1 MTITNPTI
9 ANPLSH
15 ADDQQTTSETDHE
28 IREKDLRR
36 AAWACSLGSA
46 LEYYD
51 FALYTLAAAL
61 IFGPL
66 FFPEQTPEMR
76 LIASFGTYFLGF
88 AVRPVGGILFG
99 ILGDRVGRKFVLA
112 ATVLLMGVSSAL
124 IGVLPTFETA
134 GYLAPIL
141 LVVLRLLQG
150 LGAGAEQAGA
160 AVMMTEYAPPGRRG
174 FYAALPFLGIQL
186 GTLLAAGVYLLMSS
200 DPAQITETWLWRV
213 PFLLSVIIIAVG
225 LWMRLRL
232 KESPTFIKLQSH
244 RKTVANPLKSVLTE
258 SRRPLLIGV
267 GLRLAENGGS
277 SIYQALAI
285 SFMVGVM
292 GLQGP
297 VGVITLI
304 CAAIV
309 GSFTVPIAGKLSDR
323 FGRVIV
329 YRSFAFLQLA
339 LAFPTWW
346 ILSQGNTA
354 ASVVAVAIALGIGT
368 WGMFGT
374 QAALMPELFGSR
386 HRYMGVSVAR
396 EASAAVAGGIAPMV
410 GAGII
415 AVVVALNAN
424 DPNAA
429 VGAWFPIACY
439 LSLLTLITLYT
450 TFKMPETLNRDLD
463 DPHDATHRDA
473 TPVAQKSF

>member
-1 MTITNPTI
+1 MTTTTPTI
-9 ANPLSH
+9 VNPLAHDDERAAPS
-15 ADDQQTTSETDHE
+15 DDQVRT
-28 IREKDLRR
+28 KDLHR

-51 FALYTLAAAL
+51 FALYTLASAL

-88 AVRPVGGILFG
+88 AVRPFGGILFG
-99 ILGDRVGRKFVLA
+99 LLGDRVGRKFVLS

-124 IGVLPTFETA
+124 IGALPTFQSA
-134 GYLAPIL
+134 GYLAPVL

-186 GTLLAAGVYLLMSS
+186 GTLLAALVYLLMVS
-200 DPAQITETWLWRV
+200 DPVRVTETWLWRV
-213 PFLLSVIIIAVG
+213 PFLLSVAIVGVG
-225 LWMRLRL
+225 LYMRLRL
-232 KESPTFIKLQSH
+232 KESPTFVRMQAH
-244 RKTVANPLKSVLTE
+244 QRTAANPLKSVLKE
-258 SRRPLLIGV
+258 SRRTLLIGV

-277 SIYQALAI
+277 SIYQALAV
-285 SFMVGVM
+285 SFIVGVV
-292 GLQGP
+292 GLKGP

-304 CAAIV
+304 CAATV
-309 GSFTVPIAGKLSDR
+309 GACTVPLAGKLSDT
-323 FGRVIV
+323 FGRVVV
-329 YRSFAFLQLA
+329 YRGFALLQLL
-339 LAFPTWW
+339 LAFPVWW
-346 ILSQGNTA
+346 VLSQGNVV
-354 ASVVAVAIALGIGT
+354 ASVIAIALALGVGT

-374 QAALMPELFGSR
+374 QAALMPELFGAR
-386 HRYMGVSVAR
+386 HRYMGVSIAR

-415 AVVVALNAN
+415 AAVVALNPG
-424 DPNAA
+424 DPQAA

-439 LSLLTLITLYT
+439 LALLTLATLYA
-450 TFKMPETLNRDLD
+450 TFKTPETLNRDLD
-463 DPHDATHRDA
+463 DPQDATHA
-473 TPVAQKSF
+473 APAAF

>member
-1 MTITNPTI
+1 MTTTNPTI
-9 ANPLSH
+9 VDSLH
-15 ADDQQTTSETDHE
+15 ATEAAARHDDGIQA
-28 IREKDLRR
+28 KDLRR
-36 AAWACSLGSA
+36 AAWACSVGSA

-51 FALYTLAAAL
+51 FALYTLASAL

-99 ILGDRVGRKFVLA
+99 MLGDRLGRKFVLS

-124 IGVLPTFETA
+124 IGALPTFQTA
-134 GYLAPIL
+134 GYLAPVL

-174 FYAALPFLGIQL
+174 FYAALPFLGIQM
-186 GTLLAAGVYLLMSS
+186 GTLLAAAVYLLMVS
-200 DPAQITETWLWRV
+200 DPERITESWLWRL
-213 PFLLSVIIIAVG
+213 PFLLSVIIIGVG
-225 LWMRLRL
+225 LYMRLRL
-232 KESPTFIKLQSH
+232 KESPTFVRMQEHKRTLD
-244 RKTVANPLKSVLTE
+244 NPLKTVLTH
-258 SRRPLLIGV
+258 SRRTLLIGV

-277 SIYQALAI
+277 SIYQALAV
-285 SFMVGVM
+285 SFIVGVI
-292 GLQGP
+292 GLEGP

-304 CAAIV
+304 CAAAV
-309 GSFTVPIAGKLSDR
+309 GACTVPIAGKLSDR
-323 FGRVIV
+323 FGRVAV
-329 YRSFAFLQLA
+329 YRAFAFLQLA
-339 LAFPTWW
+339 LAFPVWW
-346 ILSQGNTA
+346 VLSQGEVV
-354 ASVVAVAIALGIGT
+354 ASVIAISIALGIGT

-374 QAALMPELFGSR
+374 QAALMPELFGAG

-415 AVVVALNAN
+415 AAVVALNPD
-424 DPNAA
+424 DPQAA
-429 VGAWFPIACY
+429 TGAWFPIACY
-439 LSLLTLITLYT
+439 LALLTLTTIYT
-450 TFKMPETLNRDLD
+450 TFKTPETLNRDLD
-463 DPHDATHRDA
+463 DPRDA
-473 TPVAQKSF
+473 AHASPAAF